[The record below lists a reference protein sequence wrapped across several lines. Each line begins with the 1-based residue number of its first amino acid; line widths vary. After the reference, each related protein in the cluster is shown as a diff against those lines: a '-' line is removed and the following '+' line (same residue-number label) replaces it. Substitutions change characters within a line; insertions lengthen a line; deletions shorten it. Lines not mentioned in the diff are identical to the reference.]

1 MRKVVTT
8 SAAVLFFS
16 FVLDIAA
23 HGQAPKPGPEQKNL
37 KHSSDPGH
45 LSGTPSQAFSVPA
58 GR

>member
-16 FVLDIAA
+16 FVLEIRGKLPSRALS
-23 HGQAPKPGPEQKNL
+23 KRNL
-37 KHSSDPGH
+37 KRSSDPGH